1 MTTVGGL
8 GTRPKTAWKVRLLV
22 AAAFLGRSLL
32 GGIRPSAGF
41 LAPPARRIRPEP
53 RVGLLAAGL
62 LAVAALVWWVW
73 RMQPWSARF
82 DEYRMLGGGDMPAAL
97 ALGADGAVWFTIDNS
112 NALGVM
118 RNGRMQRIPKGG
130 DNLEPLGLAV
140 ADDGSVWFTD
150 PIADA
155 IGHLT
160 PDGAVESFPLP
171 TKVTQFGRL
180 AVATDGAVWAADSWS
195 NSLVRLDAAGLRLY
209 PASTSGAAPF
219 GVAADPRSGVWSTLQ
234 SAHKL
239 IHIDSA
245 GQLTELEP
253 PTRSSGPSDI
263 AVDRSGVVWFVELR
277 AGQIG
282 RYANGA
288 FDEFRLPRPQAGV
301 TDLAVAPDGSVWF
314 AELRA
319 QRLGHLHDGVID
331 EIALPRADARPFG
344 VRVDGAG
351 NVWYTDLTGWLGMLP
366 ASQIRGGGV
375 DPRRLVPWPRV

>member
-1 MTTVGGL
+1 MNSL
-8 GTRPKTAWKVRLLV
+8 GA
-22 AAAFLGRSLL
+22 
-32 GGIRPSAGF
+32 
-41 LAPPARRIRPEP
+41 LAPPVRRVRVERHVVLLALVPFALAALGWLVW
-53 RVGLLAAGL
+53 RVG
-62 LAVAALVWWVW
+62 
-73 RMQPWSARF
+73 PWTPPHF

-97 ALGADGAVWFTIDNS
+97 ALGPDGAVWFTIDNAD
-112 NALGVM
+112 ALGVL
-118 RNGRMQRIPKGG
+118 RNGRVQRIPKGRE
-130 DNLEPLGLAV
+130 NLEPLGLAV

-150 PIADA
+150 PIGEA
-155 IGHLT
+155 IAHLT
-160 PDGAVESFPLP
+160 PEGAVESFPLP
-171 TKVTQFGRL
+171 TKLTQFGRL
-180 AVATDGAVWAADSWS
+180 AVATDGGVWAADSWS
-195 NSLVRLDAAGLRLY
+195 NSLVRLQAGTFTPY

-219 GVAADPRSGVWSTLQ
+219 GMAADPHGGVWSTLQ

-239 IHIDSA
+239 IHVDAA

-282 RYANGA
+282 RYANGT
-288 FDEFRLPRPQAGV
+288 FTEFRLPRPQAGV

-319 QRLGHLHDGVID
+319 QRLGHLRVDGIID
-331 EIALPRADARPFG
+331 EIALPRSDARPFG
-344 VRVDGAG
+344 VRVDRAG

-366 ASQIRGGGV
+366 ASEIRGGSL